1 MNETGMNTT
10 QATFDLPPLQLE
22 HTPGWRFDV
31 YAERDP
37 KDTDLIVFD
46 SDNDDFNLGFTLDV
60 FADGSVANSL
70 SPAGIVET
78 RDLTVDQLN
87 DLADRTDR
95 LQQWLDDLAV
105 VVAWATEHRAELA
118 NAAAAA

>member
-1 MNETGMNTT
+1 MNTT
-10 QATFDLPPLQLE
+10 QSTFALPALQLE

-60 FADGSVANSL
+60 FADGGVANSL

-78 RDLTVDQLN
+78 RDLTADQLN

-95 LQQWLDDLAV
+95 LQSWLDDLAV

-118 NAAAAA
+118 EAAATA